1 MRLFIGIPV
10 SEEIKAKIKPLYPKL
25 EETGAD
31 LNLVSLE
38 NLHFTLKFLGEVEE
52 SKISEIRTRLETIKL
67 PPFSVSLEELGV
79 FPSEQRINVLWI
91 GIKSKELV
99 SLMREINSRLNYIR
113 KDEHET
119 EIPHLTLAR
128 VKSGQNKERLLKLI
142 KDNQSTIFGQMEI
155 NSFYL
160 YQSQLTPQGSV
171 YKVLGEFKLFS

>member
-10 SEEIKAKIKPLYPKL
+10 SEEIKAKIKPFYIQL
-25 EETGAD
+25 ERIGAD

-52 SKISEIRTRLETIKL
+52 PKILEIKSKLETVK
-67 PPFSVSLEELGV
+67 PSPFSVSLEELGF
-79 FPSEQRINVLWI
+79 FPSEQRINVLWV

-128 VKSGQNKERLLKLI
+128 IKSGQNKEQLLELI
-142 KDNQSTIFGQMEI
+142 NENQSTIFGQMVI
-155 NSFYL
+155 NQFFL
-160 YQSQLTPQGSV
+160 YQSQLTPQGPV
-171 YKVLGEFKLFS
+171 YKVLAEFKLYI